1 MAMLQTKAPHHL
13 PVSQRGLI
21 VKKKKKVLAATNYV
35 PLARRIITGP
45 HLPGTWTGKCSLYSR
60 WPCAYLM
67 KHNYWVA
74 SNSLCQCGLPFSVS
88 MPGNS
93 QDSKVNYV
101 TLYQPRSLEAAS
113 GGLSLGDESG
123 WKMLVL
129 QIILRWSF
137 LEVLFMPSL

>member
-1 MAMLQTKAPHHL
+1 M
-13 PVSQRGLI
+13 
-21 VKKKKKVLAATNYV
+21 
-35 PLARRIITGP
+35 
-45 HLPGTWTGKCSLYSR
+45 
-60 WPCAYLM
+60 
-67 KHNYWVA
+67 A

-123 WKMLVL
+123 
-129 QIILRWSF
+129 
-137 LEVLFMPSL
+137 